1 MRVAFVPGS
10 YRPDRCGV
18 SHYTAHL
25 VAELQLRGIECL
37 VVTTREAARHHERPG
52 VLGVTGGWGPGM
64 LLPLALPIRRLNPDI
79 LHIQHAAGSFAFRR
93 AVFWLVPVLRA
104 IGWRGPVVV
113 TLHEYGWWP
122 WRPRL
127 LGRAWDR
134 LGPWGEARGL
144 WDREDFALLT
154 CAQLI
159 IATHEATAEV
169 LKARLPRLAPRIEQ
183 IVIGSNIP
191 VLATDVAAARTWVR
205 EHHGWEPGAPVVVY
219 FGFLHPVKGL
229 ETLLAAFG
237 QVLAR
242 EPAARLLIVGGA
254 ESLALHGEEAERYT
268 RRLKGMVQEMGLGP
282 AVRLTGYLPDESVS
296 RCLAGAD
303 LGVLPFNGG
312 LTMKSG
318 SLLAM
323 WSHGLPV
330 VGTRPAQPP
339 PELEHTAWLVPA
351 RNADAL
357 AAALLKLLGDEA
369 TRGVLADRA
378 RRVATGFDWGAIAD
392 RHVEIYEAV
401 SGWSPAACRS
411 IT

>member
-1 MRVAFVPGS
+1 M
-10 YRPDRCGV
+10 
-18 SHYTAHL
+18 
-25 VAELQLRGIECL
+25 
-37 VVTTREAARHHERPG
+37 
-52 VLGVTGGWGPGM
+52 TGGWGPGM

-282 AVRLTGYLPDESVS
+282 TVRLTGYLPDESVS